1 MKLEDFN
8 KVVERRV
15 ALIKEV
21 LTSKGQEYVRG
32 DDRLHNFK
40 NSGRKKGVTPE
51 KALTFFMLK
60 HETSLDDIINDLD
73 RGIIP
78 TQKMIDEKI
87 GDIINYYI
95 LLEAH
100 FAERIAEVGN
110 AYEKTVE
117 GLLPHGGSKSG
128 SWSAPMPSVQNLPKG
143 ATVLG
148 PNDRRYTPAQNIIE
162 AKADEICEQNGFG
175 GVEAPLIKDVLIELL
190 SKPVVVNLAMWYG
203 VGLWASR
210 CEFTEPLKGQHALVT
225 SAYSPYDSIC
235 NLKNTLKKLQS

>member
-1 MKLEDFN
+1 MKLDDFN
-8 KVVERRV
+8 KVVERRI

-78 TQKMIDEKI
+78 SQKMIDEKI
-87 GDIINYYI
+87 GDIINYYV

-100 FAERIAEVGN
+100 FAERIAEAGN
-110 AYEKTVE
+110 VYEK
-117 GLLPHGGSKSG
+117 
-128 SWSAPMPSVQNLPKG
+128 SAEAMG
-143 ATVLG
+143 
-148 PNDRRYTPAQNIIE
+148 TPAFNEPVRLPLERLPEDARVLHEPYFNPIE
-162 AKADEICEQNGFG
+162 KTHMADKKADEICEREKFTGPYAPFIRKKL
-175 GVEAPLIKDVLIELL
+175 VEIFSNPVVANADMVLIDN
-190 SKPVVVNLAMWYG
+190 VWQ
-203 VGLWASR
+203 SR
-210 CEFTEPLKGQHALVT
+210 CTFTKPLGVFDGAIAT
-225 SAYSPYDSIC
+225 STTPYTSVSKLAIRIRE
-235 NLKNTLKKLQS
+235 LQS